1 MPRGAFSILPQLVST
16 LPQLIHFVFDFAAT
30 CFDLAATNPRNLSD
44 SCNGT
49 LIVLWFRLS
58 TWSHTPYVW
67 GRRRSFF
74 LMPYLTLRFWH
85 QGSWVPCLPRIML
98 ESFHRLITFRKTPTD
113 LNSSDRRLAHCSG
126 ERNDGFHPWLI
137 PTKDCTIGQL
147 RLRVAASP
155 FTTQRSEIE
164 EEFIDRG
171 FWGRAS

>member
-16 LPQLIHFVFDFAAT
+16 LPQLIHEIYQIAAMALWL
-30 CFDLAATNPRNLSD
+30 CCD
-44 SCNGT
+44 SGCLPGVT
-49 LIVLWFRLS
+49 HLMFEVEGD
-58 TWSHTPYVW
+58 H
-67 GRRRSFF
+67 FF
-74 LMPYLTLRFWH
+74 LMPYLILRFWH

-98 ESFHRLITFRKTPTD
+98 ESFLRLITFRKTPTD

-171 FWGRAS
+171 FWGRAR